1 METTLA
7 LLVIALVLGFGDFI
21 SIKTK
26 ALLSMIFI
34 AGLVFMVSFW
44 LFLPKTLF
52 QDAHIIDFAY
62 AIIPLLLV
70 YMGTLMKLKD
80 LKGEWKT
87 VIIALSAIIAAA
99 VILFFIASPVIGN
112 SFAVGA
118 TGPISGGVVSTIIMQ
133 EAADAKGLETITVF
147 VTVLLVLQSFVGLPI
162 ASYCLSGEA
171 KSLVKKFRENGGIE
185 NKENLPPAESTERQ
199 WYQFPLM
206 PEKFQTPFI
215 LLMKTFLVAWLAIY
229 AAELMD
235 GVINKYVLA
244 LVFGIIFY
252 ELGFL
257 EQKVLDRANSA
268 GITLFALMVPVFA
281 SLPKATP
288 EMIGSFILPIVIVF
302 AVSVVGISIISF
314 ILGKLLGYSWRL
326 SLAVG
331 VTCLFGFPGTF
342 IVAEEISD
350 AVSQSAEEREYL
362 SHIILPKMLVGGF
375 STVTIGSVFVASFMV
390 NFL

>member
-26 ALLSMIFI
+26 VLLSMIFI
-34 AGLVFMVSFW
+34 AGLVFMVGFW

-99 VILFFIASPVIGN
+99 VILFFIASPIIGS
-112 SFAVGA
+112 SFAIGA

-171 KSLVKKFRENGGIE
+171 KNLIKKFRENGGAT
-185 NKENLPPAESTERQ
+185 NKENLTPVESSERQ
-199 WYQFPLM
+199 WYQFPQM
-206 PEKFQTPFI
+206 PPKFQTPFI

-229 AAELMD
+229 AAELMG

-288 EMIGSFILPIVIVF
+288 EMIGSFI
-302 AVSVVGISIISF
+302 
-314 ILGKLLGYSWRL
+314 R
-326 SLAVG
+326 
-331 VTCLFGFPGTF
+331 CM
-342 IVAEEISD
+342 
-350 AVSQSAEEREYL
+350 
-362 SHIILPKMLVGGF
+362 ILPTDNRTPLKK
-375 STVTIGSVFVASFMV
+375 
-390 NFL
+390 

>member
-34 AGLVFMVSFW
+34 AGLVFMVGFW

-99 VILFFIASPVIGN
+99 VILFFIATPIIGS
-112 SFAVGA
+112 SFAIGA

-171 KSLVKKFRENGGIE
+171 KNLIKKFRENGGTA
-185 NKENLPPAESTERQ
+185 NKENLPHIESTERR
-199 WYQFPLM
+199 WYQIPQM
-206 PEKFQTPFI
+206 PQKFQTPFI

-229 AAELMD
+229 VAELMG

-257 EQKVLDRANSA
+257 EQKILDRANSA

-302 AVSVVGISIISF
+302 FLSVIGISIISF
-314 ILGKLLGYSWRL
+314 ILGKLLGYSWQL

-350 AVSQSAEEREYL
+350 AVSESAEERDYL
-362 SHIILPKMLVGGF
+362 ASIILPKMLVGGF

>member
-1 METTLA
+1 MDTTLA
-7 LLVIALVLGFGDFI
+7 LLIIALVLGFGDFI

-34 AGLVFMVSFW
+34 AGIVFMIGFW

-62 AIIPLLLV
+62 AIIPILLV
-70 YMGTLMKLKD
+70 YMGTLMKMKD

-87 VIIALSAIIAAA
+87 VIISLSAIIAAA
-99 VILFFIASPVIGN
+99 VILFFIASPIIGS

-171 KSLVKKFRENGGIE
+171 KNLIKKFRENVSLS
-185 NKENLPPAESTERQ
+185 NKENLPPVEFNERRR
-199 WYQFPLM
+199 YQFPQM
-206 PEKFQTPFI
+206 PINFQTPFI

-229 AAELMD
+229 AAELMG

-244 LVFGIIFY
+244 LIFGIIFY

-288 EMIGSFILPIVIVF
+288 EMIGSFLIPILVVF
-302 AVSVVGISIISF
+302 ALSVVGIAIVSF
-314 ILGKLLGYSWRL
+314 VLGKVLGYSWRL

-350 AVSQSAEEREYL
+350 AASNNAEEREYL